1 MVLLE
6 FIILLG
12 IEGFNVSLKRVQRL
26 MVKLELYA
34 VTVKKYKPHSSKKV
48 AEDSE
53 NVLKRNFTTTS
64 INQKLVGDITYIH
77 TSRDGWCYLASVLD
91 LHSKK

>member
-1 MVLLE
+1 MSEL
-6 FIILLG
+6 
-12 IEGFNVSLKRVQRL
+12 SL
-26 MVKLELYA
+26 YSITA
-34 VTVKKYKPHSSKKV
+34 KKYRPHSNKKV